1 MSNSVE
7 NQQPSDLL
15 KVDAFS
21 EFSIG
26 SLLLRMGKITPADAE
41 RIMALHKDHGIR
53 FGEAAK
59 NLGLVTD
66 ADIQEVLSRQFDYPY
81 LMPEQDSFAAE
92 LVMAYQPFSAKAEV
106 YRAIRSQ
113 LMLHWFGKDKKAL
126 ALAAVNSGDG
136 GSVFAA
142 NLAVAFSQLG
152 ENTLLIDANLRSPR
166 QQEIFDIQEKRGLSD
181 ILASRANKDVIAS
194 INAFENLSVL
204 GAGTIP
210 PNPHE
215 LVSRS
220 QFRRLIADLTLEYDV
235 VLFDVPA
242 FTSGPDAYSIA
253 SVIGGAVIVNRKHY
267 TKLADTEVAAEQLAA
282 NGSRIVGTVLV
293 DF

>member
-1 MSNSVE
+1 MSNPGE
-7 NQQPSDLL
+7 NQKKSDMLQVNAL
-15 KVDAFS
+15 S

-66 ADIQEVLSRQFDYPY
+66 ADIQEVLSKQFDYPY
-81 LMPEQDSFAAE
+81 LMPEQDTFSPE
-92 LVMAYQPFSAKAEV
+92 LVMAYQPFSAKAEI
-106 YRAIRSQ
+106 YRSIRSQ
-113 LMLHWFGKDKKAL
+113 LMIHWFDADKRAL
-126 ALAAVNSGDG
+126 ALAGINTGDG
-136 GSVFAA
+136 ASVFAA
-142 NLAVAFSQLG
+142 NLAVVFSQLG
-152 ENTLLIDANLRSPR
+152 ENTLLIDANLRDPK
-166 QQEIFDIQEKRGLSD
+166 QHEIFGLQERRGLSD
-181 ILASRANKDVIAS
+181 ILAGRAHKEVITP
-194 INAFENLSVL
+194 INSFENLSVL

-220 QFRRLIADLTLEYDV
+220 PFRKLIAELTLEYAV
-235 VLFDVPA
+235 ILFDAPA
-242 FTSGPDAYSIA
+242 FTTGPDVYSIA
-253 SVIGGAVIVNRKHY
+253 SAIGGAVIVNRKNR
-267 TKLADTEVAAEQLAA
+267 TRLADTEAAADQLAA
-282 NGSRIVGTVLV
+282 NGTRIVGTVLV

>member
-7 NQQPSDLL
+7 NQRNSD
-15 KVDAFS
+15 VPQVNAFS

-81 LMPEQDSFAAE
+81 LMPEQDNFSPE
-92 LVMAYQPFSAKAEV
+92 LVMAYQPFSAKAEI
-106 YRAIRSQ
+106 YRSIRSQ
-113 LMLHWFGKDKKAL
+113 LMIHWFGKERRVL
-126 ALAAVNSGDG
+126 ALAGVNSGDG
-136 GSVFAA
+136 ASVFAA
-142 NLAVAFSQLG
+142 NLAVVFSQLG
-152 ENTLLIDANLRSPR
+152 EKTLLIDANLRSPR
-166 QQEIFDIQEKRGLSD
+166 QHEIFGLQEKRGLSD
-181 ILASRANKDVIAS
+181 ILAGRASKEIITPVIS
-194 INAFENLSVL
+194 FENLAVL

-220 QFRRLIADLTLEYDV
+220 PFRKLIAELTLEYDV
-235 VLFDVPA
+235 ILFDAPA
-242 FTSGPDAYSIA
+242 FTTGPDVYSIA
-253 SVIGGAVIVNRKHY
+253 SAIGGAVIVNRKHY

>member
-41 RIMALHKDHGIR
+41 RVMALHKDHGIR

-81 LMPEQDSFAAE
+81 LMPEQNSFSAE

-166 QQEIFDIQEKRGLSD
+166 QQEIFGIQEKRGLSD
-181 ILASRANKDVIAS
+181 ILAGRANKDVIAS
-194 INAFENLSVL
+194 INSFENLSVL

-220 QFRRLIADLTLEYDV
+220 QFRKLIAELTLEYDV
-235 VLFDVPA
+235 VLFDAPA

-253 SVIGGAVIVNRKHY
+253 SAIGGAVIVNRKHH

>member
-1 MSNSVE
+1 MSNTDE
-7 NQQPSDLL
+7 NQQNFDMPR
-15 KVDAFS
+15 VNAFS

-81 LMPEQDSFAAE
+81 LMPEEDSFSPE
-92 LVMAYQPFSAKAEV
+92 LVMAYQPFSAKAEI
-106 YRAIRSQ
+106 YRSIRSQ
-113 LMLHWFGKDKKAL
+113 LMFHWFGEGKKAL
-126 ALAAVNSGDG
+126 VLAGVNSGDG
-136 GSVFAA
+136 SSVFAA
-142 NLAVAFSQLG
+142 NLAVVFSQLG
-152 ENTLLIDANLRSPR
+152 ENTLLIDANLRNPR
-166 QQEIFDIQEKRGLSD
+166 QQEIFGLQGKRGLSD
-181 ILASRANKDVIAS
+181 ILAGRAQKENITPIGS
-194 INAFENLSVL
+194 FENLSVL

-220 QFRRLIADLTLEYDV
+220 SFRKLIAELTLQYDV
-235 VLFDVPA
+235 ILFDAPA
-242 FTSGPDAYSIA
+242 FTTGPDVYSIA
-253 SVIGGAVIVNRKHY
+253 SAVGGAVVVNRKNK
-267 TKLADTEVAAEQLAA
+267 TRLADTEAAAEQLSA
-282 NGSRIVGTVLV
+282 NGTRIVGTVLV